1 VQSVATSKNLKMI
14 IVIVA
19 IAVFFVVIWMEV
31 EARVFCSGEAERA
44 IVVTVEVTEVAY
56 CSDGISSK
64 QE

>member
-1 VQSVATSKNLKMI
+1 MI

-19 IAVFFVVIWMEV
+19 IAVVFVVIWMEV